1 MWKIK
6 SLLPCIVILLCCRK
20 IVEIGMFFQ
29 MRWKW
34 TIVLWL
40 FRASS
45 SGHLSCW
52 AMAATPWTWASRGW
66 ICRPKSKTKFHF
78 CTVVYWRVFFSILA
92 ISCLTMMFSRIYTH
106 DWVAIQWRIQ
116 VNTKIC
122 DTNCRWKITV
132 DQSLTICGRWA
143 KLSRFFFCTVVAMSN
158 KSKRVFYTF
167 CLLLQ
172 LCWVVSMLSNR
183 GKSRVFFLS
192 YLLKSNCVKDD
203 W

>member
-66 ICRPKSKTKFHF
+66 ICWAKSKTKFHF
-78 CTVVYWRVFFSILA
+78 CTVVYWRVFLNSVNFLSDDDVFKNLHAWLSSNSIENPGEHKNL
-92 ISCLTMMFSRIYTH
+92 RH
-106 DWVAIQWRIQ
+106 
-116 VNTKIC
+116 
-122 DTNCRWKITV
+122 
-132 DQSLTICGRWA
+132 
-143 KLSRFFFCTVVAMSN
+143 KLSLKN
-158 KSKRVFYTF
+158 Y
-167 CLLLQ
+167 
-172 LCWVVSMLSNR
+172 CWSIT
-183 GKSRVFFLS
+183 
-192 YLLKSNCVKDD
+192 DD
-203 W
+203 LW

>member
-6 SLLPCIVILLCCRK
+6 SLLPCIVILLCCWK

-78 CTVVYWRVFFSILA
+78 CTVLFCRVFLLFSILV

-106 DWVAIQWRIQ
+106 DWVSNSIENPGEHKNLRH
-116 VNTKIC
+116 
-122 DTNCRWKITV
+122 
-132 DQSLTICGRWA
+132 
-143 KLSRFFFCTVVAMSN
+143 KLSLKN
-158 KSKRVFYTF
+158 Y
-167 CLLLQ
+167 
-172 LCWVVSMLSNR
+172 CWSIT
-183 GKSRVFFLS
+183 
-192 YLLKSNCVKDD
+192 DD
-203 W
+203 LW